1 MTGRTLRGAAAII
14 GIGES
19 DYSRHGQAT
28 EAQFVLALRAIL
40 AACADAAL
48 APTAIDGFASYAD
61 DRNSPT
67 RLAAAL
73 DIDELRLSVMQW
85 DGGGGG
91 MAGAIGNAAAA
102 IATGQ
107 ADYVVVLRGLA
118 QGEYGRFGRSR
129 GRGEISGRQAF
140 TAPYGVGSP
149 GQAFAFVFQR
159 WMHEHGG
166 VGLEAQRAVSL
177 ASYHHAQ
184 QNERAIMHGRPL
196 TAETYDAARM
206 IVEPWR
212 LFDCC
217 QESDGA
223 AALILTAPERARD
236 HPREPVYVLAS
247 AQGSARGWGRSVM
260 NAPDFATANFRTI
273 ASRLWAMAQ
282 LSPADVDVVQS
293 YENFTGGVVMNLVE
307 HGLCDAEAVDE
318 VLTFDNLVAPSGRI
332 PINTSG
338 GNLAEAY
345 IHGLNLALEAVRQL
359 RGESPN
365 QVPDARVSLVSA
377 GPMTAPASD
386 LVLGTADVL

>member
-1 MTGRTLRGAAAII
+1 MTQRTLRGQAAIV

-19 DYSRHGQAT
+19 TYFRHGRAI
-28 EAQFVLALRAIL
+28 ASQFELTLHAIL
-40 AACADAAL
+40 AACADAGI
-48 APTAIDGFASYAD
+48 APERIDGFSSYSD

-73 DIDELRLSVMQW
+73 NIDELRLAVMQW

-91 MAGAIGNAAAA
+91 MAASIGNAAAA

-118 QGEYGRFGRSR
+118 QGEFGRFGRSR
-129 GRGEISGRQAF
+129 GRGEISGAQAY

-149 GQAFAFVFQR
+149 GQAFAFAFRR

-166 VGLEAQRAVSL
+166 VGMAAQKAISL

-184 QNERAIMHGRPL
+184 RNPRAVMYGKPL
-196 TAETYDAARM
+196 TSEAYDSARM

-223 AALILTAPERARD
+223 AALVLTSPDRAAD
-236 HPREPVYVLAS
+236 SPHPPVYVLAA
-247 AQGSARGWGRSVM
+247 AQGSEIGWGRSVM
-260 NAPDFATANFRTI
+260 NAPHYASANFPTI
-273 ASRLWAMAQ
+273 ARRLWTMAQ
-282 LSPADVDVVQS
+282 VSPQDVDVIQC
-293 YENFTGGVVMNLVE
+293 YENFTGGVVMALVE
-307 HGLCDAEAVDE
+307 HGFCAAEAVDDE
-318 VLTFDNLVAPSGRI
+318 LTFDRLIAPSGRL
-332 PINTSG
+332 PLNTSG

-345 IHGLNLALEAVRQL
+345 IHGLNLAIEGVRQV
-359 RGESPN
+359 RGESVN
-365 QVPDARVSLVSA
+365 QVPGARVSLVSA

-386 LVLGTADVL
+386 VLLGSADVL

>member
-1 MTGRTLRGAAAII
+1 MANRTLRGQAAVV

-19 DYSRHGQAT
+19 AYFRHGHAT
-28 EAQFVLALRAIL
+28 SSQFELALQAIL
-40 AACADAAL
+40 AACADAGIS
-48 APTAIDGFASYAD
+48 PERIDGFASYSD

-73 DIDELRLSVMQW
+73 NVDELRFAVMQW

-91 MAGAIGNAAAA
+91 MAASIGNAAAA

-118 QGEYGRFGRSR
+118 QGEFGRFGRSR
-129 GRGEISGRQAF
+129 GRGEISGAQAY

-149 GQAFAFVFQR
+149 GQGFAFAFQR

-166 VGLEAQRAVSL
+166 VGMAAQKAVSL

-184 QNERAIMHGRPL
+184 QNPRAVMYGRPL
-196 TAETYDAARM
+196 SGEAYDSARM

-223 AALILTAPERARD
+223 AALLVTSPERAAD
-236 HPREPVYVLAS
+236 GPRPPVYVLA
-247 AQGSARGWGRSVM
+247 ATQGAERGWGRGVM
-260 NAPDFATANFRTI
+260 NAPSYASANFPTI
-273 ASRLWAMAQ
+273 ARRLWAMAQ
-282 LSPADVDVVQS
+282 LSPHDVDVIQC
-293 YENFTGGVVMNLVE
+293 YENFTGGVVMALVE
-307 HGLCDAEAVDE
+307 HGFCAAEAVDD
-318 VLTFDNLVAPSGRI
+318 VLTFDRLVASSGDL
-332 PINTSG
+332 PLNTSG

-345 IHGLNLALEAVRQL
+345 IHGLNLAIEAVRQL
-359 RGESPN
+359 RGESVN
-365 QVPDARVSLVSA
+365 QVPGARVSLVSA

-386 LVLGTADVL
+386 VLLGSADAL